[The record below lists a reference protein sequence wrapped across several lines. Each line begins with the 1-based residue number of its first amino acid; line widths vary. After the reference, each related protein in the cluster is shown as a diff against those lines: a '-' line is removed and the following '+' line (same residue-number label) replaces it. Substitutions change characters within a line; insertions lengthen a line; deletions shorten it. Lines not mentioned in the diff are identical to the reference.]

1 MVTGKPPDELI
12 DRKVPHGIGPATSA
26 RDAGG
31 GDIIADLRSA
41 VVLYLVDPSI
51 RRRRSEGRPWSE
63 LTLA

>member
-41 VVLYLVDPSI
+41 VVLYLVESFNSPDTFY
-51 RRRRSEGRPWSE
+51 RW
-63 LTLA
+63 AH